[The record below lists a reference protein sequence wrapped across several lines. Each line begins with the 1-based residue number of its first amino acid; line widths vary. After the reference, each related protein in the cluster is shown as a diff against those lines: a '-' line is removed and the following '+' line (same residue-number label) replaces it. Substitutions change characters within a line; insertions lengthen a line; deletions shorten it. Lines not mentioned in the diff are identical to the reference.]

1 MFLDQVIT
9 PDSAYLEEYNKIKE
23 SLQNK
28 QGRIPRWYNF
38 LKNHL
43 TISSTNNHLN
53 IELNKPIIQNPRVE
67 RLRPPPI
74 SVEVQNHTGPSKWI
88 VTWSQNITDAVYG
101 RAMMTT
107 NYSPSGLM
115 LFAEHWIEIP
125 INTSIA
131 TPRSRPNLLQS
142 CSGCKLHFPYY
153 VGDNRINCILKIP
166 YPRIIKIYALQKH
179 NIQQYTSW
187 LPGRL
192 LNNVKVIKHNHEHY
206 KIVAYNDY
214 LIRNNLLPSRTS
226 LLDTLDNA
234 SPANKT
240 YQLITSL
247 INERVIQADLW
258 LLAQNVQNHN
268 YFEIFTDGSFN
279 RSPSTNEFHMGFG
292 WHIPNIPNFNAF
304 YRGALK
310 HLPSSTKAEI
320 MAILTAIIIL
330 LPSNATI
337 LILTDSQAAI
347 DGFNKSAQLRHIS
360 P

>member
-1 MFLDQVIT
+1 MSLRSKGIMFLDQVIT
-9 PDSAYLEEYNKIKE
+9 PDSAYLLEEYNKIKE

-74 SVEVQNHTGPSKWI
+74 SVEVQNHTG
-88 VTWSQNITDAVYG
+88 YG
-101 RAMMTT
+101 RAIMTT
-107 NYSPSGLM
+107 NYSPSGPM
-115 LFAEHWIEIP
+115 LFAEHWIKIP

-131 TPRSRPNLLQS
+131 TPRSCPNLLQP
-142 CSGCKLHFPYY
+142 CPGCKLHFPYY

-179 NIQQYTSW
+179 NIQQYASW

-247 INERVIQADLW
+247 IKESVIQADLW
-258 LLAQNVQNHN
+258 SLAQNVQNHN

-292 WHIPNIPNFNAF
+292 WHIPNIPDFNAF